1 MLSRMMLFVGCC
13 VLSSAASANSDC
25 VRTATGKVVCGNGQ
39 NAGSYNPNT
48 GTVKKTETNDLGVK
62 TTETS
67 RGGKAKTKNGVGVV
81 QTPGGTTCVKT
92 RNNKG
97 CK

>member
-1 MLSRMMLFVGCC
+1 MFSKMILLAACLLF
-13 VLSSAASANSDC
+13 SSITSADC
-25 VRTATGKVVCGNGQ
+25 VKSATGKLVCGNGE

-48 GTVKKTETNDLGVK
+48 GKTRKTETNDAGVK
-62 TTETS
+62 TTQTN
-67 RGGKAKTKNGVGVV
+67 RGGEAKTKNGVGMV

-92 RNNKG
+92 QSNQG

>member
-1 MLSRMMLFVGCC
+1 MLLASCL
-13 VLSSAASANSDC
+13 VLSSAAFANADC
-25 VRTATGKVVCGNGQ
+25 VRTATGKVVCGNGE

-48 GTVKKTETNDLGVK
+48 GNARKTETNDLGVK

-67 RGGKAKTKNGVGVV
+67 RGGEAKTKNGVGVV
-81 QTPGGTTCVKT
+81 RTPGGTTCVKT
-92 RNNKG
+92 RKNQG

>member
-1 MLSRMMLFVGCC
+1 MLNKIMLLAGCW
-13 VLSSAASANSDC
+13 VLSSAAFANADC
-25 VRTATGKVVCGNGQ
+25 VRTATGKLVCGNGE

-48 GTVKKTETNDLGVK
+48 GTVMKTETNDYGVK

-67 RGGKAKTKNGVGVV
+67 RGGQAKTKNGVGVV
-81 QTPGGTTCVKT
+81 QTPDGTTCVKT
-92 RNNKG
+92 RRNQG

>member
-1 MLSRMMLFVGCC
+1 MLSKITLLAGCFL
-13 VLSSAASANSDC
+13 LSTSVFADADC
-25 VRTATGKVVCGNGQ
+25 VRTATGKVVCGNGE

-48 GTVKKTETNDLGVK
+48 GTAKKTETNDLGVK

-67 RGGKAKTKNGVGVV
+67 RGGQAKTKNGVGVV
-81 QTPGGTTCVKT
+81 KTPGGTTCVKT

>member
-1 MLSRMMLFVGCC
+1 MLIRILLLAGCFI
-13 VLSSAASANSDC
+13 LSSAAFADADC
-25 VRTATGKVVCGNGQ
+25 VRTATGRVVCGNGE

-48 GTVKKTETNDLGVK
+48 GTAKKTEINDLGVK

-67 RGGKAKTKNGVGVV
+67 RGGEAKTRNGVGVI

-92 RNNKG
+92 RNNQG

>member
-1 MLSRMMLFVGCC
+1 MVSRIMLLAGCF
-13 VLSSAASANSDC
+13 VLSSAAFANADC
-25 VRTATGKVVCGNGQ
+25 VRTATGKVVCGNGE

-48 GTVKKTETNDLGVK
+48 RTVKKTETNDLGVK

-67 RGGKAKTKNGVGVV
+67 RGGEAKTKNGVGVV

-92 RNNKG
+92 RNNQG

>member
-1 MLSRMMLFVGCC
+1 MLSRIMLLAGCV
-13 VLSSAASANSDC
+13 VLSSAALANADC

-48 GTVKKTETNDLGVK
+48 GTVKKTETNDFGVN

-67 RGGKAKTKNGVGVV
+67 RGGRAKTKNGVGVV
-81 QTPGGTTCVKT
+81 QTQGGTTCVKT
-92 RNNKG
+92 RNNQG